1 MLSHSFVTLN
11 ASGVK
16 LLSHIIETI
25 SVFSRDFIE
34 NTSKLDFLFTHFKI
48 PDNSDNFI
56 FFIYIVASE
65 NIFKVNLNP
74 GLLAAAPGTPGS
86 PADIQALVPTGKGS

>member
-11 ASGVK
+11 ASGVIK

-48 PDNSDNFI
+48 PI
-56 FFIYIVASE
+56 R
-65 NIFKVNLNP
+65 
-74 GLLAAAPGTPGS
+74 
-86 PADIQALVPTGKGS
+86 